1 MAITNAS
8 ITTTVGNVFVSVGN
22 TAITTAYLC
31 NPTGSPITANLYLVP
46 TGASLAANC
55 QIYSNL
61 SIASYDTYILEW
73 ERILLS
79 DGDTLQANA
88 SAASGLVATVSY
100 TGI

>member
-8 ITTTVGNVFVSVGN
+8 ITTTVGSVFTSVGN

-31 NPTGSPITANLYLVP
+31 NQTPTTITANVYLV
-46 TGASLAANC
+46 ANAQSLASNC

-61 SIASYDTYILEW
+61 SIAPNDTYVLEW

-79 DGDTLQANA
+79 NGDTLQANA
-88 SAASGLVATVSY
+88 SLATGLVATVSY

>member
-31 NPTGSPITANLYLVP
+31 NVTGSPITANLYILAN
-46 TGASLAANC
+46 GATLATNC

-61 SIASYDTYILEW
+61 SIGGNDTYILEW

-79 DGDTLQANA
+79 NGDALQANA

>member
-1 MAITNAS
+1 MAITNAT
-8 ITTTVGNVFVSVGN
+8 ITQTVGSIFTSLGN

-31 NPTGSPITANLYLVP
+31 NVTGSPITCNLYLLAN
-46 TGASLAANC
+46 GATLATNC

-61 SIASYDTYILEW
+61 SIAAFDTYVLEW

-79 DGDTLQANA
+79 NGDSLQANA
-88 SAASGLVATVSY
+88 STNTGLVTTVSF

>member
-22 TAITTAYLC
+22 TAITTAYIC
-31 NPTGSPITANLYLVP
+31 NVTSSPITANLYLLP
-46 TGASLAANC
+46 SGGTLATNC

-61 SIASYDTYILEW
+61 SIAAYDTYILEW

-79 DGDTLQANA
+79 DGDTLLGNA
-88 SAASGLVATVSY
+88 STESGLVATVSY

>member
-8 ITTTVGNVFVSVGN
+8 ISTTVGNVFTSVGN

-31 NPTGSPITANLYLVP
+31 NQTATTIVANLYLVANAQALLP
-46 TGASLAANC
+46 NC

-61 SIASYDTYILEW
+61 SIAANDTYILEW
-73 ERILLS
+73 ERILLNN
-79 DGDTLQANA
+79 GDMLQANA
-88 SAASGLVATVSY
+88 STATGLVATVSY